1 MSSGTFG
8 YPLCFA
14 VFFAAIGL
22 IIRSTSEV
30 PVASFAE
37 KAAYHEIATLYE
49 QKGSADLREKCEQFM
64 RRYPD
69 SKGYEAV
76 ATLSGE
82 LIVKTGNWKEIGSYH
97 RGLANKFPE
106 SKNSDRFLLFQ
117 GLAFFQDANF
127 KESTPIFTRIL
138 KDFPNNQIAE
148 TAQYYLAMSHFLSN
162 DYKEALKGIKE
173 YLARFPNGRYS
184 GDLQYR
190 FAFIDFNDQDV
201 DQSDKIIRDL
211 TTFLNEHPN
220 DAAAGSIYCL
230 LADTYKKKTSAKAD
244 EPARF
249 EQLAIDAYQKAA
261 WSASPPDVIEYALD
275 SATAMLQARKDW
287 AGIAKLHVDF
297 LNMELMKLEAMIE
310 MGQLEAAEK
319 LGIQIVGDK
328 RFRWE
333 VAGKAR
339 LLLSRIYLKLS
350 ENADEVDA
358 KLEFQRKSHDA
369 LRSMRP

>member
-8 YPLCFA
+8 YPLGFAAFFA
-14 VFFAAIGL
+14 VIGL
-22 IIRSTSEV
+22 IIRSPSEV
-30 PVASFAE
+30 PVASSAE
-37 KAAYHEIATLYE
+37 KAAYDEIATLYE
-49 QKGSADLREKCEQFM
+49 KTDSGDLRGKCEQFM

-82 LIVKTGNWKEIGSYH
+82 LLVKTGNWKEVGSFY

-138 KDFPNNQIAE
+138 RDFPNSPIAE
-148 TAQYYLAMSHFLSN
+148 DAHYHLAMSHFLSN
-162 DYKEALKGIKE
+162 NYEETLKGIKE

-184 GDLQYR
+184 GDIRYR
-190 FAFIDFNDQDV
+190 VAFIDFNDKDV

-211 TTFLNEHPN
+211 TSFLNEHPN

-249 EQLAIDAYQKAA
+249 EQLAIDA
-261 WSASPPDVIEYALD
+261 W
-275 SATAMLQARKDW
+275 R
-287 AGIAKLHVDF
+287 F
-297 LNMELMKLEAMIE
+297 
-310 MGQLEAAEK
+310 
-319 LGIQIVGDK
+319 QIV
-328 RFRWE
+328 
-333 VAGKAR
+333 
-339 LLLSRIYLKLS
+339 S
-350 ENADEVDA
+350 E
-358 KLEFQRKSHDA
+358 
-369 LRSMRP
+369 